1 MVTKPVAVIGATFTW
16 NSNAIGRMKVIGTA
30 SVENQFAEDTFHDA
44 TDGLPESTPTDRK
57 IKKHF
62 ELEGSFDLSDA
73 GIAAFVTDAETFP
86 TPRRAFT
93 YAASDGSWEQTGYGY
108 AKSYEITGEKTSDT
122 YGVKITIQVDSLD
135 DLADDASTGLTTPFF
150 SVTDSVGAAAI
161 TPAAANDKYEYNV
174 TLNSTATTYTVTP
187 TATAGTITLVDAT
200 GAEQT
205 ILTGEASTTLT
216 APDSTMHN
224 VYLYVKETGK
234 VAVKYT
240 LHVGEA
246 A

>member
-44 TDGLPESTPTDRK
+44 SDGLPESTPTDRK

-93 YAASDGSWEQTGYGY
+93 YAASDSSWEQTGYGY
-108 AKSYEITGEKTSDT
+108 AKSYEITGDKTSDT
-122 YGVKITIQVDSLD
+122 YGVKLTIQVDSLD
-135 DLADDASTGLTTPFF
+135 DLADDASTGLTAPFV
-150 SVTDSVGAAAI
+150 SVTDNVGAAAI
-161 TPAAANDKYEYNV
+161 TPAAANDEYEYNV
-174 TLNSTATTYTVTP
+174 TLNSGAATYVVTP

-205 ILTGEASTTLT
+205 ILTGEDSTTLT

-224 VYLYVKETGK
+224 VYLFVKESGK
-234 VAVKYT
+234 VAAKYT